1 MSFLN
6 TLRQWDKAVGC
17 AEQKNTETALEVFL
31 DIEDKNSKISYNIGC
46 LHLANGDFDAAE
58 KAFDFSI
65 GKDGHLAV
73 AFAQRGITF
82 YKKEKYEE
90 ALADFKL
97 ALKELRD
104 NNLIDYS
111 PLGLRYKLHACE
123 VLHNM
128 GLVHAQ
134 LGDWEKAQENLFSAL
149 ARKAEAKFKHIDLAL
164 EAILK
169 HKLFELAEIRPGLL
183 FKPNQKY
190 VSELEKK
197 DYLGKAKV
205 VASVVHQDEFSGFA
219 PLQPQVE
226 DVPSTPIRSHSL
238 RALKGEP
245 HTVLYEFYPETVE
258 ELAVLPGN
266 VVFVLEKGTDHWA
279 SVIFNERVSVPKNR
293 FTVTLSLNDDAIPGP
308 PVRNPPARPKRR
320 TPSKKMPSLSE
331 RTEDPGES
339 AGCLMKVHF
348 LYTVVI
354 TVLPGIPY
362 RTLLHKISTK
372 LNLPASAITLSYV
385 KSGKKVTIDESEM
398 TSVWKGVVDGRL
410 TLWCALSQTTPAIT
424 QVVALH
430 SYESTNPEDLQFRQG
445 DVITVLSKVNADWL
459 EGRCN
464 GKTGIFPASFV
475 QHLKKDH

>member
-279 SVIFNERVSVPKNR
+279 SVIFNERRGLVPYNYLR
-293 FTVTLSLNDDAIPGP
+293 PLDNTLIHQHGQ
-308 PVRNPPARPKRR
+308 
-320 TPSKKMPSLSE
+320 
-331 RTEDPGES
+331 TEDPGES

-372 LNLPASAITLSYV
+372 LNLPASV
-385 KSGKKVTIDESEM
+385 PDE
-398 TSVWKGVVDGRL
+398 
-410 TLWCALSQTTPAIT
+410 TTPAIT

>member
-293 FTVTLSLNDDAIPGP
+293 FTVTLSLAHTQNHFSSFFVYREVWFHIITLGHWTT
-308 PVRNPPARPKRR
+308 RSYTR
-320 TPSKKMPSLSE
+320 
-331 RTEDPGES
+331 
-339 AGCLMKVHF
+339 CLMKVHF

-372 LNLPASAITLSYV
+372 LNLPASV
-385 KSGKKVTIDESEM
+385 PDE
-398 TSVWKGVVDGRL
+398 
-410 TLWCALSQTTPAIT
+410 TTPAIT